1 MQRQGPGGAGAAVS
15 LRTAGGLLLVAHLAV
30 VAWFTL
36 RPLDVPWVMPANLR
50 LFAGI
55 RADLALG
62 WPTAAWRIGKELAL
76 LAPLGVLLPMA
87 GGRVVVSPL
96 MSLLRTA
103 TAGALISLGIEL
115 LQTSVPGQVVDID
128 SLLLNTV
135 GVALLH
141 VAVVPAA
148 RARLRRRGASTAG
161 DEGHTGKPGRPERSQ
176 RSGEPERS
184 ERPERSRKRGRV
196 RGRPEASGSR
206 ADDAVSVPWTRSPG
220 GADHVGH
227 TGGRGDTADRTQG
240 LTPTIPRVGIAP

>member
-1 MQRQGPGGAGAAVS
+1 
-15 LRTAGGLLLVAHLAV
+15 
-30 VAWFTL
+30 
-36 RPLDVPWVMPANLR
+36 MPANLR

-62 WPTAAWRIGKELAL
+62 WPTAMWRIGRELVL
-76 LAPLGVLLPMA
+76 LAPLGVLLPMT

-135 GVALLH
+135 GVVLLH

-161 DEGHTGKPGRPERSQ
+161 DEGHAGKPGRSERPERPEQSRRSQRSQ
-176 RSGEPERS
+176 RSGEQGPS
-184 ERPERSRKRGRV
+184 ERPEQSRRRGRV
-196 RGRPEASGSR
+196 RGRPEAPGHR
-206 ADDAVSVPWTRSPG
+206 ADDVVSVPWTRAPG
-220 GADHVGH
+220 SADHVGH
-227 TGGRGDTADRTQG
+227 TGGRGDTTAQAQG